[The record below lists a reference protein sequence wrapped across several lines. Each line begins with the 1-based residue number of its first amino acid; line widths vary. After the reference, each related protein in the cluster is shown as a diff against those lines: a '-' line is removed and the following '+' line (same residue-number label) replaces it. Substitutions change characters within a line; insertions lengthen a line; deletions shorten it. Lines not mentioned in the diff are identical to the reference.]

1 MPVSLVRS
9 KLTISVPLFHA
20 AGLYIF
26 IHHIYYNSSVAL
38 AVDRPLSADT
48 VAECLDNVDADA
60 TLLPPSILEDMSQS
74 EPCIKALQKLKHVVF
89 AGGMLTPNLP
99 GISHTDLT
107 AGNLARDSGNR
118 LVQNNVKI
126 LNGISA
132 TE

>member
-74 EPCIKALQKLKHVVF
+74 EHCIKALQKLKHVVF
-89 AGGMLTPNLP
+89 AGGMLTPTTSLEYHIL
-99 GISHTDLT
+99 ISPQAILLVILETDLF
-107 AGNLARDSGNR
+107 R
-118 LVQNNVKI
+118 I
-126 LNGISA
+126 M
-132 TE
+132 